1 MGETQSVSVVI
12 FTRDLRVRDHAAL
25 QRGLKESERVFPVF
39 VLDDQILATSHG
51 SPNRISFLLE
61 SLHDLRSSLQSRG
74 GDLIVRRGDFL
85 EQIDLLV
92 KETGAGTAHLSEDV
106 SAFSARRTEALR
118 GVLAKRDCSL
128 ELHPGI
134 TVLPPGSNSP
144 GTGGFWKVF
153 TPYYNKWI
161 DAPWRELLPAPQE
174 VNAISGISPGEIP
187 TLAELCSAETSPNLP
202 VGGET
207 AGLER
212 LKNWAASSL
221 EVYEEN
227 HNALAADET
236 SRISA
241 YLHFGCLSPLEVAT
255 RLQGRPGAA
264 PFIRQLCWRDFYHQV
279 LAARPETANSDYRE
293 RGDVWRVDEDDA
305 EAWRQGRTGYPLVD
319 AAMNQLRL
327 EGFMHNRARMVVA
340 SFLTK
345 DLYLDWRIGADHFM
359 EFLVDGD
366 VANNQLNWQWTAG
379 TGTDSNPNR
388 IFNPTVQS
396 ERFDPDGSYIRRYL
410 PVLSELSAP
419 QIHNPD
425 STTRER
431 LGYPPHMIDHK
442 EAIVFYKE
450 QLAAHRAS
458 LNGDT

>member
-1 MGETQSVSVVI
+1 MSAAQSGAIVV
-12 FTRDLRVRDHAAL
+12 FTRDLRLRDHPAL
-25 QRGLKESERVFPVF
+25 QRARDESERVFPVF

-51 SPNRISFLLE
+51 APNRLSFLLDC
-61 SLHDLRSSLQSRG
+61 LRDLRSSLQSRG
-74 GDLIVRRGDFL
+74 GDLIVRRGNFQ
-85 EQIDLLV
+85 EQIDRLIT
-92 KETGAGTAHLSEDV
+92 ETGSGSVHLSEDV
-106 SAFSARRTEALR
+106 SAFAARRTEDLR
-118 GVLAKRDCSL
+118 AALAKRGCSL
-128 ELHPGI
+128 QLHPGI
-134 TVLPPGSNSP
+134 TVLPPGTNSP
-144 GTGGFWKVF
+144 GSGGFWKVF

-161 DAPWRELLPAPQE
+161 DAPWRELLAAPTA
-174 VNAISGISPGEIP
+174 VNAISGIDPGKIP
-187 TLAELCSAETSPNLP
+187 SLAELCSAKTSPSLP

-241 YLHFGCLSPLEVAT
+241 YLHLGCLSPLEVAT

-264 PFIRQLCWRDFYHQV
+264 PYIRQLCWRDFYHQV

-293 RGDVWRVDEDDA
+293 RGDVWRVDDDDA

-345 DLYLDWRIGADHFM
+345 DLYIDWRIGADHFM
-359 EFLVDGD
+359 KFLVDGD

-379 TGTDSNPNR
+379 TGSDSNPNR

-410 PVLSELSAP
+410 PVLNELSAP
-419 QIHNPD
+419 LIHNPD
-425 STTRER
+425 SLTRER
-431 LGYPPHMIDHK
+431 LGYPPQIVDHK
-442 EAIVFYKE
+442 EAIEFFRS
-450 QLAAHRAS
+450 QLAANRTA
-458 LNGDT
+458 